1 MELFRRCEKF
11 ILENSLIKKG
21 DKILIA
27 LSGGADS
34 TFLLYL
40 FSSMKRRYLLDISA
54 IYVDHNI
61 RKRVE
66 IEGELRIIKENCAK
80 TSIPL
85 IVEKID
91 DSLKGSEEEL
101 RDKRYKILYEFSSK
115 LDSKIAT
122 GHTSSDQV
130 ETFFLRFQLN

>member
-40 FSSMKRRYLLDISA
+40 FSSMKR
-54 IYVDHNI
+54 
-61 RKRVE
+61 
-66 IEGELRIIKENCAK
+66 
-80 TSIPL
+80 SI
-85 IVEKID
+85 
-91 DSLKGSEEEL
+91 
-101 RDKRYKILYEFSSK
+101 
-115 LDSKIAT
+115 
-122 GHTSSDQV
+122 
-130 ETFFLRFQLN
+130 